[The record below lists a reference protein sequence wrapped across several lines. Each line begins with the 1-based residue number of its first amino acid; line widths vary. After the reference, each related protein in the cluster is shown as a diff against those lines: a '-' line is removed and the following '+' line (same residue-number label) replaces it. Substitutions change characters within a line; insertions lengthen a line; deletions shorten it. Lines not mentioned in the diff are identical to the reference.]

1 MTPAS
6 SRERASTASATST
19 TGCRSAWSPP
29 PARTRYR
36 GDRSCAA
43 RRSADESRVVTGASG
58 GVVAGIARRVV
69 EAGAAVVVHYR
80 SDADGA
86 AAVVDAIGAAGS
98 RAIAAG
104 AELLGRAAEPTR
116 FRRYGI
122 GGPMPDACCW
132 ATRPAAVAGR
142 HPTPPRR
149 AFPVVVRGG
158 V

>member
-43 RRSADESRVVTGASG
+43 RRSADESRVVIGTSG
-58 GVVAGIARRVV
+58 GVGAGIARRVV

-86 AAVVDAIGAAGS
+86 MAVVDAIGAAGS
-98 RAIAAG
+98 RAIAAS
-104 AELLGRAAEPTR
+104 AELLDRAALLTEPTR
-116 FRRYGI
+116 FRRYGV
-122 GGPMPDACCW
+122 GSPMLDGCCL
-132 ATRPAAVAGR
+132 ATRPPAV
-142 HPTPPRR
+142 P
-149 AFPVVVRGG
+149 AFRNDA
-158 V
+158 